1 MSAAI
6 LACAGH
12 VLVDLPL
19 FGSPILL
26 LAGAVAWIVRSE
38 RRRAAGGPPTRRA

>member
-12 VLVDLPL
+12 VLIDLPL
-19 FGSPILL
+19 FGSPVLL
-26 LAGAVAWIVRSE
+26 LAGAVAWMVRAE
-38 RRRAAGGPPTRRA
+38 RRRADEGPTPR